1 MSLMSKKENSN
12 LSTSLVN
19 SIGQANLSEAAAEAG
34 DVILDSLLEDGVLKD
49 VPVFGWLLKAYNA
62 GQSISDRLFMR
73 KVAAFLYGVGDAPA
87 EKREEFQRK
96 IAEDEKYERKVGEN
110 LLLLIDRHER
120 LEKSALLGRLFAS
133 HVKGD
138 LPHDLF
144 LRLAAALD
152 RAITEDLQG
161 LQRSGMYDEHKGY
174 YLLHMLDEHVKE
186 GLNKCGLVDIES
198 HLETREI
205 ERSLERNYSG
215 VRTHVD
221 YRLSDLGKLFV
232 EHAFQMPSKY

>member
-1 MSLMSKKENSN
+1 MKVSKKENSN
-12 LSTSLVN
+12 LSISLVD
-19 SIGQANLSEAAAEAG
+19 SIGQSNLSEVAAEAG

-49 VPVFGWLLKAYNA
+49 VPVFGWLFKAYNA

-87 EKREEFQRK
+87 EKREEFQREV
-96 IAEDEKYERKVGEN
+96 AEDDKYRRKVGEN

-120 LEKSALLGRLFAS
+120 LEKSALLGRMFAS

-138 LPHDLF
+138 LTHELF

-161 LQRSGMYDEHKGY
+161 LQRSGMYDEYEGH

-186 GLNKCGLVDIES
+186 GLNRCGLVGIES

-205 ERSLERNYSG
+205 QRSLERDYSG
-215 VRTHVD
+215 VRMRVD

-232 EHAFQMPSKY
+232 EHAFHLPSE